1 MKKKL
6 AKNKK
11 CDRLKVER
19 KKKKNENKN
28 QNQIRPQRNNS
39 PLGRNFQSLP
49 RIRKTDGKNH
59 RQNGRNRNS

>member
-1 MKKKL
+1 MKKNL
-6 AKNKK
+6 AKNEK

-28 QNQIRPQRNNS
+28 QIRPQRNNS
-39 PLGRNFQSLP
+39 PLGRNFQGLS

-59 RQNGRNRNS
+59 RQNRRNRNS

>member
-6 AKNKK
+6 AKNEK

-28 QNQIRPQRNNS
+28 QNQIRHQRNNQT
-39 PLGRNFQSLP
+39 P
-49 RIRKTDGKNH
+49 
-59 RQNGRNRNS
+59 